1 MNSEIIALKEPTG
14 GGLSSP
20 IFFNLRRNGS
30 IFGFWIFSEK
40 YPAGVPK
47 SCMGDVFLNGVD
59 HACALGAGN

>member
-40 YPAGVPK
+40 YPAGAEILH
-47 SCMGDVFLNGVD
+47 GDVFLNGVD

>member
-20 IFFNLRRNGS
+20 IFFNLRRKS

-40 YPAGVPK
+40 YRRRRAEILHG
-47 SCMGDVFLNGVD
+47 GTFF
-59 HACALGAGN
+59 